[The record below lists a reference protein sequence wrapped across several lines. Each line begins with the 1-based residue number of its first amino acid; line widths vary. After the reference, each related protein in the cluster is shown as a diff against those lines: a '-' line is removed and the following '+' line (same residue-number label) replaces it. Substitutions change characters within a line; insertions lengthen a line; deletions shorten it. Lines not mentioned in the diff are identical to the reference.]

1 MKPKPAEFMG
11 ILPLA
16 SSPSELHG
24 ALTPRLHANM
34 ELLMISS
41 TPDLESSS
49 LSHVHN
55 LYKLC
60 MAVQ

>member
-1 MKPKPAEFMG
+1 MRPKPAEFVG
-11 ILPLA
+11 IPPL
-16 SSPSELHG
+16 SKLRIRTV
-24 ALTPRLHANM
+24 TPRLHANM

-49 LSHVHN
+49 LSYVHN

-60 MAVQ
+60 IAVQ